1 MESDLAKT
9 MGDLDE
15 DGLLQGVRSLLD
27 KGVAPLEILAQLQ
40 EGMAI
45 VGRRFEAQEYFLSEL
60 VFSADIF
67 KKATESLGDLS
78 TESQITQPGTLVIGT
93 VAEDI
98 HDIGKNL
105 VTSLMSCNGFKVHD
119 LGVDVPAQK
128 FADAI
133 KEHKPDFVGLSCL
146 LTSAYDN
153 MKKTVQVIEQA
164 GLRKGIKIL
173 IGGGPVDETVRQ
185 YVNADYCCLTA
196 QAAVNLC
203 KGLMKGG
210 TA

>member
-1 MESDLAKT
+1 METDLAKA

-27 KGVAPLEILAQLQ
+27 RGVAPLEILAQLQ

-67 KKATESLGDLS
+67 KKAAESLGDLS
-78 TESQITQPGTLVIGT
+78 TEGRMTQLGTLVIGT

-105 VTSLMSCNGFKVHD
+105 VTSLMSCNGFNVYD

-173 IGGGPVDETVRQ
+173 VGGGPVDETVRH

-196 QAAVNLC
+196 QAAVDLC

-210 TA
+210 AA

>member
-1 MESDLAKT
+1 MESDLARAL
-9 MGDLDE
+9 GDLDE
-15 DGLLQGVRSLLD
+15 DGVLQGVRSLLG
-27 KGVAPLEILAQLQ
+27 KGVGPLEILAQLQ
-40 EGMAI
+40 EGMAL
-45 VGRRFEAQEYFLSEL
+45 VGKRFEEQEYFLSEL

-78 TESQITQPGTLVIGT
+78 AEGPGIQLGTLVIGT

-119 LGVDVPAQK
+119 LGVDVPARK
-128 FADAI
+128 FVDAI

-153 MKKTVQVIEQA
+153 MKKTVETIDQS
-164 GLRKGIKIL
+164 GLRRDIKVL

-210 TA
+210 AA